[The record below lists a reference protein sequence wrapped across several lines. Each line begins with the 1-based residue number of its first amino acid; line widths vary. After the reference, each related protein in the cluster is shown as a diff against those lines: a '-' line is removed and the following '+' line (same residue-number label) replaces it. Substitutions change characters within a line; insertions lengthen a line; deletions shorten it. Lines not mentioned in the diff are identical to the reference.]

1 MKVIINNICIGFFL
15 LGKMDVNLVLNSKA
29 KAFLAASNIG
39 SDVWWQSLTL
49 WGCPI
54 IMDHESG
61 TAKVTFFWQ
70 DPSGNESQ
78 SSVAQVLLQINS
90 VTDHHSWEP
99 VSLARVAGTN
109 VWHKQICVES
119 TWRGSYSF
127 IPLTYEQMPHLAFS
141 KSDGSS
147 QAQRRW
153 YISIMDQALPDLL
166 NPFPISIDGKTS
178 ALHLPNAE
186 SELGWPQWDSGELTV
201 PSDRVMTFS
210 WGSTVLENSR
220 SIYAFQTGEDS
231 DSKPLVIL
239 LDGQKWAT
247 SSGTPAV
254 LEYLTQQQRIAP
266 AQYLLIDSIDGKV
279 RWSELSCHS
288 DFWQAVFDE
297 LFPLAQ
303 QHGVQLDRVST
314 TLVAGQSLGGLA
326 ALYAGLHWPKKV
338 QKVISLSGSFWW
350 PDVNRELPCD
360 PTLLAYTPPNSLSAQ
375 LQLGQLK
382 ASHLDI
388 FMSVGSGEG
397 DMNRYNE
404 NMLAAL
410 EADRLVTFANQP
422 ARLIYD
428 RFCGG
433 HDWLAWRSS
442 LVKGL
447 VALLAPSA

>member
-1 MKVIINNICIGFFL
+1 MSVDLALK
-15 LGKMDVNLVLNSKA
+15 
-29 KAFLAASNIG
+29 LAAGEFLVAPDIG
-39 SDVWWQSLTL
+39 TGVWWERLKQQ
-49 WGCPI
+49 GCPL
-54 IMDHESG
+54 MFVNYSGES
-61 TAKVTFFWQ
+61 VVDFFWQ
-70 DPSGNESQ
+70 DLSGNESQ
-78 SSVAQVLLQINS
+78 SSVTQVLLQINS
-90 VTDHHSWEP
+90 VTNHHSWEP
-99 VSLARVAGTN
+99 VSLTRVAGTD

-141 KSDGSS
+141 NSDGSS

-153 YISIMDQALPDLL
+153 YISIMDQAQPDLL
-166 NPFPISIDGKTS
+166 NPFPTSIDGRTS
-178 ALHLPNAE
+178 ALHLPHAE
-186 SELGWPQWDSGELTV
+186 RELGWPQWDKGELTF
-201 PSDRVMTFS
+201 PRERVTTFTWS
-210 WGSTVLENSR
+210 STTLENSR
-220 SIYAFQTGEDS
+220 SIYAFQTGDES
-231 DSKPLVIL
+231 VSKPLVIL

-247 SSGTPAV
+247 PSGTPAV
-254 LEYLTQQQRIAP
+254 LEALTQQQHIAP

-279 RWSELSCHS
+279 RWSELSCHEG
-288 DFWQAVFDE
+288 FWQTVFDE

-303 QHGVQLDRVST
+303 QHGVSLDGAAT

-326 ALYAGLHWPKKV
+326 ALYAGLNWPEKV

-360 PTLLAYTPPNSLSAQ
+360 PTLIPHTPPNSLSAQ
-375 LQLGQLK
+375 LQLGQLE

-410 EADRLVTFANQP
+410 ETQSPIASANQP
-422 ARLIYD
+422 ASLVYD

-447 VALLAPSA
+447 MALLPVS

>member
-1 MKVIINNICIGFFL
+1 MSVDLALK
-15 LGKMDVNLVLNSKA
+15 
-29 KAFLAASNIG
+29 LAAGEYLVAADIG
-39 SDVWWQSLTL
+39 TKAWWERLKQQ
-49 WGCPI
+49 GCPL
-54 IMDHESG
+54 MFGNYSG
-61 TAKVTFFWQ
+61 ETVVDFFWQ
-70 DPSGNESQ
+70 DPSGDESQ
-78 SSVAQVLLQINS
+78 SCVAQVLLQINS

-99 VSLARVAGTN
+99 VSLSRVAGTD
-109 VWHKQICVES
+109 VWHKQLSIES
-119 TWRGSYSF
+119 SWRGSYSF
-127 IPLTYEQMPHLAFS
+127 IPLTAEQMPHLAFS
-141 KSDGSS
+141 ESDGSS

-153 YISIMDQALPDLL
+153 YISIMDQALPDVL
-166 NPFPISIDGKTS
+166 NPFPASIDGKTS
-178 ALHLPNAE
+178 ALHLPNAQRE
-186 SELGWPQWDSGELTV
+186 FGWPQWDAGELTF
-201 PSDRVMTFS
+201 PRERMTTFT
-210 WGSTVLENSR
+210 WDSTRLENSR

-231 DSKPLVIL
+231 GSKPLVIL

-247 SSGTPAV
+247 PSGTPAV
-254 LEYLTQQQRIAP
+254 LEALTQQQHIAP

-279 RWSELSCHS
+279 RWSELSCHEG
-288 DFWQAVFDE
+288 FWQAVFDE

-303 QHGVQLDRVST
+303 QHGVSLGGAST

-326 ALYAGLHWPKKV
+326 ALYVGLNWPERV

-350 PDVNRELPCD
+350 PDVNRALPCD
-360 PTLLAYTPPNSLSAQ
+360 PTLLSYTPPNSLSAQ
-375 LQLGQLK
+375 LQLGQLA

-447 VALLAPSA
+447 VALLPPSA